1 MERDK
6 VIDRVR
12 KLYAMSQEAESSPH
26 EAEIALRRCQSL
38 MAKFGVTISEL
49 ETSEYGSS
57 TIGRSFR
64 KVPSYV
70 TLLSS
75 AVALLHDCICV
86 DSGEIEFRGFSLDAE
101 VATLTYEYLTKSM
114 ERSLQQRKKAG
125 DVKPGRSA
133 SFDYRVGFGIS
144 VLNRC
149 RQIHKERLEA
159 EQAEQQAARNDSTY
173 GSSLVVLKRELV
185 EENCTYDIQGSRK
198 RTVRFRNGSAHS
210 AGALDGS
217 DVSLDNQV
225 GYDHKAADFR
235 LSRLL
240 WGQHENWTICRSYQ
254 YFAVWLLNDD

>member
-1 MERDK
+1 MEREK
-6 VIDRVR
+6 VIARVR

-38 MAKFGVTISEL
+38 MSKFGVTIEEL

-57 TIGRSFR
+57 TIGRVFR

-101 VATLTYEYLTKSM
+101 VATLTYEYLSRSM
-114 ERSLQQRKKAG
+114 ERSLQNRKKSG
-125 DVKPGRSA
+125 DVSPGRSA
-133 SFDYRVGFGIS
+133 SFDYRVGYGIS

-149 RQIHKERLEA
+149 RQIHKERIES
-159 EQAEQQAARNDSTY
+159 EQAAQRSACNDSTY

-185 EENCTYDIQGSRK
+185 EEHCTNDIQGSRK
-198 RTVRFRNGSAHS
+198 RTVRFRSGSAHT
-210 AGALDGS
+210 AGASDGS
-217 DVSLDNQV
+217 DVSLKSQV
-225 GYDHKAADFR
+225 GHNNNAAIED
-235 LSRLL
+235 
-240 WGQHENWTICRSYQ
+240 GI
-254 YFAVWLLNDD
+254 

>member
-1 MERDK
+1 MDRKK
-6 VIDRVR
+6 VISRVR
-12 KLYAMSQEAESSPH
+12 KLYAMSQEAQSSPN

-38 MAKFGVTISEL
+38 MSKFGVTVSEL

-64 KVPSYV
+64 NVPSYV

-86 DSGEIEFRGFSLDAE
+86 DSGEIEFRGFSIDAE
-101 VATLTYEYLTKSM
+101 VATLTYQYLSRSM
-114 ERSLQQRKKAG
+114 ERSLQHRKKTG

-149 RQIHKERLEA
+149 RVIHNERIEA
-159 EQAEQQAARNDSTY
+159 EQAARGSASNDSTY

-185 EENCTYDIQGSRK
+185 EENCTNDIQGSRK
-198 RTVRFRNGSAHS
+198 RTVRFRSGSAHT
-210 AGALDGS
+210 AGASDGTE
-217 DVSLDNQV
+217 VSLDSQV
-225 GYDHKAADFR
+225 GYDKQTAIEDGH
-235 LSRLL
+235 
-240 WGQHENWTICRSYQ
+240 
-254 YFAVWLLNDD
+254 